1 MMNPFHQSSFGVAVL
16 IVGLDICALEDG
28 DRFFE
33 LGQMSHRR
41 SRRAVRVPRKAIDPD
56 ALVEEILKLS

>member
-1 MMNPFHQSSFGVAVL
+1 VFNRRLRRLRGA
-16 IVGLDICALEDG
+16 EDG

-33 LGQMSHRR
+33 LGQMSRRR
-41 SRRAVRVPRKAIDPD
+41 SRPAHRVPRKAIDPD